1 MSYVAEIS
9 VIPLDC
15 YDPRVQALMPNSK
28 MPTSPIFQCEDG
40 QIYFRKHSTL
50 AKVMTHNQSTTERI
64 YDAFFPS
71 HTLMLLDITLQY
83 IHNFMTH
90 FHACL

>member
-1 MSYVAEIS
+1 MSYVVEIS

-50 AKVMTHNQSTTERI
+50 AKVMKNNHSTTKRI
-64 YDAFFPS
+64 
-71 HTLMLLDITLQY
+71 
-83 IHNFMTH
+83 
-90 FHACL
+90 